1 MAASCKEANLS
12 VMVAECNVFLFV
24 LIMTTRTDVP
34 AKQEM
39 GLAAQGLYEW
49 TRASYDNV
57 E

>member
-24 LIMTTRTDVP
+24 LIMTTRTDVT

-39 GLAAQGLYEW
+39 GLAAQGLYE
-49 TRASYDNV
+49 
-57 E
+57 